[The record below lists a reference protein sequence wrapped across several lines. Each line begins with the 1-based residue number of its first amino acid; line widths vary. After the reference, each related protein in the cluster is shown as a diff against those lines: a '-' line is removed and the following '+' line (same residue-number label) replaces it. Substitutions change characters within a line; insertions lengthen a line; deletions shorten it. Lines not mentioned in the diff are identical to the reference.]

1 MSHAFWSL
9 LRRPAYAATAVLV
22 LACAIGAATAV
33 FALADAVLIKP
44 LPFADQGRL
53 AVVWATEPES
63 PLIEVA
69 YPDFLDIRREARLF
83 QDVAAHGS
91 TPWPI
96 LLTGVGEPVTLP
108 MGAVSGSFFEVIGTR
123 AQLGRTLGPAD
134 DEPGAARVAVLSHP
148 LWQQRF
154 GGDPGVVGRVI
165 SLDQQPHVIVGVLP
179 ARFDYPKGSQL
190 WLPLKYTIDGV
201 ARDVGENLRR
211 IGFLYMVGRLGPG
224 VTTAQAVDETSAT
237 IRRLFERHQLG
248 DPARRAVVTPLVHQI
263 LGPTR
268 PALLLLGTAAGLV
281 LLLAC
286 INVAGLA
293 LVRASS
299 RQTEVAVRYALGA
312 SRWNILTLLL
322 GEAVLVCGSAL
333 VLAVPIA
340 VLCQRA
346 FVSLAPA
353 STVGI
358 QGTTVGPRA
367 LIFALAAGAVAA
379 ASVTL
384 QPLVALAFRR
394 TPTFDSRDWAR
405 SLKAGATAAGRGR
418 QMLIA
423 AEVALTVTVLTAAGL
438 ATRSFW
444 NLRTLDLGYQ
454 TDQVLLVETA
464 GADERRV
471 GEALARLP
479 GVRSVGGISLTPL
492 TLGPIGDDVGAM
504 AESQTIEEARRNPP
518 MNHLRATPEYFDAMG
533 IRILFGRGFDDRDV
547 DGPPV
552 VIVSD
557 VTARALWGQ
566 NNVVGKRLRVF
577 RLKEEAL
584 STVVGVVASV
594 RHREVHEARSDLYVP
609 TRDASTWAVR
619 SVGNPASLAGA
630 ARAVIREIDPNRPIE
645 IKTLRT
651 LVDAA
656 QRPWQFT
663 ALVLASFAALALLLA
678 ATAVHGLV
686 AYAVTLRTSEFG
698 IRMALGAQPSDIVW
712 LVARSTGGV
721 ALIGLVGGVPAAVA
735 AARAMRSLLF
745 EVSVLDATSLVGAL
759 IVLAVALAAACV
771 TPSLRAA
778 HVDPTI
784 TLRARL

>member
-33 FALADAVLIKP
+33 FAFVDAVLIRP

-53 AVVWATEPES
+53 AAIWEAEPES
-63 PLIEVA
+63 PLIEVS

-83 QDVAAHGS
+83 RDVAAHGS
-91 TPWPI
+91 TPWPT

-108 MGAVSGSFFEVIGTR
+108 MGAVSGSFFEVIGTP

-134 DEPGAARVAVLSHP
+134 DEPGATRVAVLSHP

-154 GGDPGVVGRVI
+154 GGDAGVLGRVI
-165 SLDQQPHVIVGVLP
+165 SLDQQPHVIVGVMP

-190 WLPLKYTIDGV
+190 WLPLKYTIDDV
-201 ARDVGENLRR
+201 ARDTGENFRR
-211 IGFLYMVGRLGPG
+211 IGFLYMIGRLGPG
-224 VTTAQAVDETSAT
+224 VTIAQAADETSAT
-237 IRRLFERHQLG
+237 MRRLFERHQIG
-248 DPARRAVVTPLVHQI
+248 RSARQAVVTPLLHQI

-340 VLCQRA
+340 VICQRA

-353 STVGI
+353 ATVGI

-367 LIFALAAGAVAA
+367 LIFALAAGAMAA
-379 ASVTL
+379 ACVTL
-384 QPLVALAFRR
+384 QPLVALALRR

-405 SLKAGATAAGRGR
+405 SLRAGATAAGRGR
-418 QMLIA
+418 QTLIA

-504 AESQTIEEARRNPP
+504 TESQTIEEAQRNPP
-518 MNHLRATPEYFDAMG
+518 MNHLRATPGYFDAMG
-533 IRILFGRGFDDRDV
+533 IRILFGRGFDERDV
-547 DGPPV
+547 DGPSV

-566 NNVVGKRLRVF
+566 TNVVGKKLRAL

-594 RHREVHEARSDLYVP
+594 RHREVHEAESDLYVP
-609 TRDASTWAVR
+609 VRDASTWAVR
-619 SVGNPASLAGA
+619 SVGNPAGLAGA
-630 ARAVIREIDPNRPIE
+630 ARAVIRQIDPNRPIE

-663 ALVLASFAALALLLA
+663 ALVLGSFAALALLLA

-712 LVARSTGGV
+712 LVAKSTGGV
-721 ALIGLVGGVPAAVA
+721 ALVGLVAGVPAAVA

-745 EVSVLDATSLVGAL
+745 EVSVLDATSLLGAL
-759 IVLAVALAAACV
+759 TVLAVALAAACV